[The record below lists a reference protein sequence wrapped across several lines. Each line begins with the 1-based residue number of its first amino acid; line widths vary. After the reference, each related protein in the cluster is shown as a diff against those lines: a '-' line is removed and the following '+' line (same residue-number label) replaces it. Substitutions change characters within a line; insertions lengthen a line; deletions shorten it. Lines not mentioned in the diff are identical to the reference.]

1 MLQHML
7 DDFMACEL
15 GILIISEKPAEG
27 IWQNLLKTLQS
38 LLKIPIPRKK
48 SQLNKDHILG
58 PAGPTSAGPSCAL
71 APPRVPPPPASASA
85 HHRTARKSTPITRRA
100 QPPVTPPIH

>member
-71 APPRVPPPPASASA
+71 APPRVPSASASA
-85 HHRTARKSTPITRRA
+85 RHIAARKATAITRRA
-100 QPPVTPPIH
+100 QPPVTSPIH

>member
-58 PAGPTSAGPSCAL
+58 PAGSTSAGPFRARGSIVTA
-71 APPRVPPPPASASA
+71 PPASASA
-85 HHRTARKSTPITRRA
+85 RHVAAYKAVPITHRTC
-100 QPPVTPPIH
+100 PPATPPIH